1 MGLASLIGVDGG
13 SLGSRF
19 SLVSLLPT
27 SVGATVIVFVL
38 ASGAPGQPA
47 DWDRAVRTA
56 RGLDAAD
63 VGLLAVGVL
72 VVAAALH
79 PLQLSLVRLLE
90 GYWGNRSVATRLQRP
105 LLARQ
110 ARLRKRLADRA
121 ALPADADSVDA
132 EAAAADQKRRARFP
146 RDPLLPT
153 GLGNALRAAEQRA
166 GSRYAMDAVVLWPR
180 LYPLV
185 PDQQR
190 AVLDD
195 RRDQLDL
202 AARLTAT
209 LGVTAAVTAGLLWR
223 TWTWWWL
230 PVALLTLSALSY
242 RAAVAAAV
250 AYGDSLRVTFDLYR
264 FDLLTALHLP
274 LPADN
279 DDERKQNTAL
289 STWLRQ
295 GGQPPG
301 YHHPD

>member
-1 MGLASLIGVDGG
+1 MGLASLVGTAGG
-13 SLGSRF
+13 SLGNRF
-19 SLVSLLPT
+19 SLISLLPT
-27 SVGATVIVFVL
+27 SVGATVVVFVL
-38 ASGAPGQPA
+38 ASGAPSHPA
-47 DWDRAVRTA
+47 DWDGAVRAA

-63 VGLLAVGVL
+63 VGLLAVAVL
-72 VVAAALH
+72 VIAVALH

-90 GYWGNRSVATRLQRP
+90 GYWGSRPMATRLQRP
-105 LLARQ
+105 LIARQ

-121 ALPADADSVDA
+121 VLSVDADSVDPEAA
-132 EAAAADQKRRARFP
+132 EADQQRRARFP
-146 RDPLLPT
+146 SDPLLPT

-166 GSRYAMDAVVLWPR
+166 GSRYGMDAIVLWPR

-209 LGVTAAVTAGLLWR
+209 LGVTAVITAGLLWR

-230 PVALLTLSALSY
+230 PATLLLLSALSY
-242 RAAVAAAV
+242 RAAIAAAV
-250 AYGDSLRVTFDLYR
+250 AYGDSLHVAFDLYR

-295 GGQPPG
+295 GGQPLG